1 MRMSTTRCVSITQQ
15 EKSVQERG
23 QAATDP
29 RIAFFDHHAPTWDA
43 DADEVARTLSR
54 LRQLCGNMGLRP
66 GQSVLEVGCGTGRI
80 TCWLAETVK
89 PGRVVAMDFSPAMLR
104 QAQARGVNANF
115 RLFDICGET
124 SMEEQFDVVLCF
136 HAFPHFRD
144 HRRALCNIRNLLAP
158 GGQLVILHLA
168 SSAELNEFHA
178 QVSHPVCHDHM
189 PEKNRWPG
197 MLAACGLRLLSL
209 TDEPGLFLLK
219 AVSSSMKQ

>member
-1 MRMSTTRCVSITQQ
+1 MSITGCGSITQQ
-15 EKSVQERG
+15 ENSVQARG
-23 QAATDP
+23 QSAADP

-43 DADEVARTLSR
+43 NQGEVARTLAR
-54 LRQLCGNMGLRP
+54 LRELRGNIGLRA

-80 TCWLAETVK
+80 TGWLAETVK

-104 QAQARGVNANF
+104 QAQARGVDANF

-124 SMEEQFDVVLCF
+124 PMEGQFDVVLCF

-144 HRRALCNIRNLLAP
+144 HCRALCNIRNLLAP

-178 QVSHPVCHDHM
+178 QVSHPVSHDHL

-209 TDEPGLFLLK
+209 TDQPGLFLLK
-219 AVSSSMKQ
+219 AASSSMKQ